1 MERHLR
7 DEYYVVNEGVYR
19 GRRGVPSCVRPSTRE
34 EIRRFRFSRLV
45 APDLSGAGEAGPA
58 LSEELLGRL
67 ADAMTVQDQAEI
79 DSQPDSVIPAGYTY
93 LGQKIDHDVTMDL
106 TSGSLN
112 SKITVEELLQ
122 GRSPA
127 LDLDSLYG
135 LGPAHPDS
143 AGFYASDGV
152 RLLMGKNIAGG
163 DMPALDDFDLPRR
176 EVPVAGRGTA
186 LIPDHRNDENLAVAQ
201 IHLAFIRFHN
211 KVVADLAGAGTP
223 SVTLFETA
231 RELVVKHY
239 QWMIRHDYLPRIV
252 DPGIVDDVFKYGRRF
267 FETSATQP
275 GDTPTM
281 PVEFSMAAF
290 RFGHSMVRD
299 RYEWNSVFN
308 SDPTAPR
315 HRAQATLQ
323 QLFRFSGT
331 GGDRTFDVS
340 LPSDWIADYCRLFD
354 LTTVPGADA
363 AFRRSPAEFN
373 FAKRI
378 DTLVVDF
385 LRRLP
390 PATFGAAAG
399 VSVSD
404 RERNLAFRNL
414 MRANTVGL
422 ASGRRAA
429 ALLEVEALDDKQ
441 ILVGSGG
448 ADLAGLS
455 EADQR
460 ALVANTP
467 LWFYILREAEING
480 GRLTGVGGRIVA
492 EVFHR
497 AMEGSR
503 HSIVREPSWRPTLGL
518 EPGKFDMPHLLIYA
532 FENRSDL
539 LNRVG

>member
-1 MERHLR
+1 MERHQR

-19 GRRGVPSCVRPSTRE
+19 GKRGAPSCVRPSTRD
-34 EIRRFRFSRLV
+34 EIRQFRFSRLL
-45 APDLSGAGEAGPA
+45 APDLSGADGTGPA
-58 LSEELLGRL
+58 LSEDLLGRL

-79 DSQPDSVIPAGYTY
+79 DSQPNSAIPAGYTY
-93 LGQKIDHDVTMDL
+93 LGQHTDHEITKDL

-112 SKITVEELLQ
+112 SKITVDELLQ

-143 AGFYASDGV
+143 AGLYASDGV

-163 DMPALDDFDLPRR
+163 DMPALDGFDLPRR
-176 EVPVAGRGTA
+176 EVPVAGQGTA

-211 KVVADLAGAGTP
+211 KVVADLAEAGTP
-223 SVTLFETA
+223 SVTLFETV
-231 RELVVKHY
+231 REVVVKHY
-239 QWMIRHDYLPRIV
+239 QWLIRHDYLPRIV
-252 DPGIVDDVFKYGRRF
+252 DPAIVDEVFTYGRRF
-267 FETSATQP
+267 FETSAQP

-308 SDPTAPR
+308 SDPATPR
-315 HRAQATLQ
+315 HRAQATLEL
-323 QLFRFSGT
+323 LFKFSGT

-340 LPSDWIADYCRLFD
+340 VPSDWIADYCRLFD

-363 AFRRSPAEFN
+363 AFHRSATEFN

-390 PATFGAAAG
+390 PATFGATPG
-399 VSVSD
+399 VSVSA

-414 MRANTVGL
+414 MRATTVNL
-422 ASGRRAA
+422 ASGQRAA
-429 ALLEVEALDDKQ
+429 ALLGVKALTDAE

-448 ADLAGLS
+448 ADLTGLPG
-455 EADQR
+455 EDQQ
-460 ALVANTP
+460 ALLANTP

-518 EPGKFDMPHLLIYA
+518 EPGTFGMPHLLIYA
-532 FENRSDL
+532 FGNRSEL